1 MEYGVYVHVPWCRAR
16 CPYCAFDVDVRRARP
31 HDAFGDAVLREWDLR
46 RGVVAGR
53 PATVYFGGGTPSLAP
68 PAWIARVL
76 RALDPLP
83 GAEVSMEV
91 NPGDTDAERLAGYRA
106 AGVSRISVGVQT
118 FDATIAG
125 RLGRRRDAAAAP
137 DVLRLARD
145 AGFVSVSLDLIF
157 AVPGQT
163 PASLR
168 DDLARVADAAP
179 DHVSLYGLTI
189 EEGTAFAKGRRAPM
203 DEDAWRA
210 LYDLAVEGLAAGGW
224 ARYEVSNF
232 ARPGHRSRHNEHY
245 WRARHWVGLGPSAH
259 GWWPDGTR
267 AANVAG
273 VDAFLGAADPL
284 ASAERPAADAL
295 AFELIWSTLRHV
307 DGLDRAALRRWTG
320 LDVRPTDAAT
330 RAGLLEVD
338 GDRVRLRDAGFPL
351 ADALAEALAEGAR
364 PVDAAAPGAGEAH
377 RDGGILGGLSR

>member
-31 HDAFGDAVLREWDLR
+31 HDAFADAVLREWDLR
-46 RGVVAGR
+46 RGVVPGR

-68 PAWIARVL
+68 PDWFARVL

-106 AGVSRISVGVQT
+106 AGVNRLSVGVQT
-118 FDATIAG
+118 FDPALAG
-125 RLGRRRDAAAAP
+125 KLGRKRDAAAAP

-145 AGFVSVSLDLIF
+145 AGFASVSLDLIF

-163 PASLR
+163 PAGLG

-179 DHVSLYGLTI
+179 DHVSLYGLAI

-210 LYDLAVEGLAAGGW
+210 LYDLAVDRLAAGGW

-259 GWWPDGTR
+259 GWWPDGSR

-273 VDAFLGAADPL
+273 VDAYLGAGDPL
-284 ASAERPAADAL
+284 ATVERPAPDAL

-307 DGLDRAALRRWTG
+307 DGLDRAVLRRWTG
-320 LDVRPTDAAT
+320 LDVRPSEAWT
-330 RAGLLEVD
+330 RGGLVTVD
-338 GDRVRLRDAGFPL
+338 GDRVVLGDAGFPL
-351 ADALAEALAEGAR
+351 ADALAEALAERAC
-364 PVDAAAPGAGEAH
+364 PSDADATDAAEA
-377 RDGGILGGLSR
+377 RRPGGILGSHSR